1 MRIASFAQITVI
13 LWSLAG
19 CSLKNTATATILV
32 IFGNP
37 PTVSTNEY
45 FVDTQT
51 EVLKSD
57 GFLRQVGT
65 ALKLSGKWN
74 LSQNEIVTKLDRAI
88 SIRAGKEPGQI
99 VIVASGLDRQTAA
112 DVVNELCNCY
122 VSRKLW
128 DSENGGPRRK
138 VNVTIV
144 QRAE

>member
-1 MRIASFAQITVI
+1 MRIAFFAQVTVI
-13 LWSLAG
+13 LWLLAG
-19 CSLKNTATATILV
+19 CSLKNTATATVLV
-32 IFGNP
+32 TFGNP

-45 FVDTQT
+45 FVDTET
-51 EVLKSD
+51 DVLKSD

-65 ALKLSGKWN
+65 ALKLSDKWK
-74 LSQNEIVTKLDRAI
+74 LSENEVVTRLRRAI

-99 VIVASGLDRQTAA
+99 VIVASGLDHQTAA
-112 DVVNELCNCY
+112 GVLNELCNCY

-144 QRAE
+144 QRAG